1 MRTFVACDEP
11 PNRVCLLL
19 RCVLMRLEELGLTW
33 MQAPARIESI
43 YPDLDCHIVIESI
56 PTSRGSL

>member
-1 MRTFVACDEP
+1 
-11 PNRVCLLL
+11 
-19 RCVLMRLEELGLTW
+19 MRLEELGLTW